1 MDNGKE
7 VFSDFQTI
15 LKTRVGVEL
24 YIPPPEGEKGFPLS
38 HYVLTDKL
46 CSRKQS
52 SISNGFFYLF
62 IFYLKAQSDNMTIIA
77 IFDSGS
83 TEIAKCVF
91 FPCTSKF
98 ILHPTVTQK

>member
-15 LKTRVGVEL
+15 QTMKARVGVEL

-46 CSRKQS
+46 CSRK
-52 SISNGFFYLF
+52 
-62 IFYLKAQSDNMTIIA
+62 
-77 IFDSGS
+77 
-83 TEIAKCVF
+83 
-91 FPCTSKF
+91 
-98 ILHPTVTQK
+98 